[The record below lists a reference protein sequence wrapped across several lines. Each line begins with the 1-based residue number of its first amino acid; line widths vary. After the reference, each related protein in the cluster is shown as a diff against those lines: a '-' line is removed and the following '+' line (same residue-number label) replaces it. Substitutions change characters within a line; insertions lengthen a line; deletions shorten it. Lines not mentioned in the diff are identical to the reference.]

1 MKTGKG
7 NRTLRVFI
15 RDKSYRSLYSILSDR
30 NLWKI
35 LEQEVTSSNFKLV
48 KENKFHRP
56 LYEVMLVWSN
66 ISIKITEK

>member
-30 NLWKI
+30 NLWEI

-66 ISIKITEK
+66 IKA

>member
-7 NRTLRVFI
+7 NRTFRVFI

-30 NLWKI
+30 NLWEI

-66 ISIKITEK
+66 IKA

>member
-48 KENKFHRP
+48 KENKFHRL